1 MYVMGCIIVC
11 LNNISNHIFRNL
23 RHYSSHKNMVTLKQ
37 LAKEL
42 NVSISTVSKALNNS
56 EEIGEETIRRVKEL
70 AELYRYKPNKVALS
84 LKQNKTKTIGVIIPD
99 ILNHFL
105 SKVLYGIEQEA
116 TKYGYNI
123 ITGISN
129 ESLEKE
135 KESMSLLANGS
146 VDGFILSMSE
156 ETQLKNEV
164 EHFKNTIKQGIP
176 IVMFDR
182 VAHDVMCDKVI
193 VDDYDATYNATKS
206 LLAENRKHIAFVT
219 TLNNLSVGKL
229 RERGY
234 KKAIQ
239 EQPDFTPIVLNL
251 KRKDDYQK
259 KILTFFKQNKNIDG
273 ILAADSISGI
283 IATNAAIKLGYKVPK
298 DLSVIAFA
306 SKADSVH
313 TFPQLTTIRQ
323 HAKVIGTNAVQ
334 MLINRLQSKQ
344 TDEDVKTVVVK
355 TSLIKSKSTK

>member
-1 MYVMGCIIVC
+1 
-11 LNNISNHIFRNL
+11 
-23 RHYSSHKNMVTLKQ
+23 MVTLKQ

-56 EEIGEETIRRVKEL
+56 EEIGEETIKRVKEL
-70 AELYRYKPNKVALS
+70 AELYHYKPNKVALS

-105 SKVLYGIEQEA
+105 SKVLFGIEREA
-116 TKYGYNI
+116 SKYGYNI
-123 ITGISN
+123 ITCISN
-129 ESLEKE
+129 ESLKKE
-135 KESMSLLANGS
+135 KEAMELLANGS
-146 VDGFILSMSE
+146 VDGFILSMAE

-164 EHFKNTIKQGIP
+164 EHFKNTIKQGLP

-193 VDDYDATYNATKS
+193 VDDFDATYNATKS
-206 LLAENRKHIAFVT
+206 LISENRKHIAFIT

-234 KKAIQ
+234 KKAILEQQ
-239 EQPDFTPIVLNL
+239 EHPPLVLNL
-251 KRKDDYQK
+251 KKKDDYQK
-259 KILTFFKQNKNIDG
+259 KILSFLKKNKTIDG
-273 ILAADSISGI
+273 ILAADSSSGI
-283 IATNAAIKLGYKVPK
+283 IAANAAIKLGYKLPK
-298 DLSVIAFA
+298 GLSVIGFA
-306 SKADSVH
+306 SKSDSAH
-313 TFPQLTTIRQ
+313 TFPRLTTIRQ
-323 HAKVIGTNAVQ
+323 HAKVIGANAAL
-334 MLINRLQSKQ
+334 MLINRMQEKQ